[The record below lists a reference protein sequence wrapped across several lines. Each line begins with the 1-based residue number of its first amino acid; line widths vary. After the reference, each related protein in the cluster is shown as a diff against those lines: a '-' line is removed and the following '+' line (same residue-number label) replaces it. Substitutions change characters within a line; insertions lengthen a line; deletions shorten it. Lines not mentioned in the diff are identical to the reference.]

1 MKIEI
6 KKEKYDYYYEYTGFP
21 NTILLRKPI
30 VTVCYILLNDGNIG
44 RGISICSRQDT
55 FSDIEG
61 KKIAKYNAIRGLK
74 CRLIPLIRRR
84 EAVDLLIKVKC
95 PFIKKGE
102 LNPVL
107 SWWEK
112 KFLFGKKG
120 MYEYR
125 YKGGFTFIDPSLT
138 LYSCRYD
145 VQIDGKDY
153 KCIEKSTGKP
163 KIQE

>member
-1 MKIEI
+1 MDI
-6 KKEKYDYYYEYTGFP
+6 KKEKYDYYHYYMGDYGEE
-21 NTILLRKPI
+21 IPI
-30 VTVCYILLNDGNIG
+30 VIVCYLLTEKDNIG
-44 RGISICSRQDT
+44 RGISICSREDE
-55 FSDIEG
+55 FNEVEG
-61 KKIAKYNAIRGLK
+61 KEIAKHNALRALK
-74 CRLIPLIRRR
+74 HRSIPLIRRR
-84 EAVDLLIKVKC
+84 EAIDLLIQAKC